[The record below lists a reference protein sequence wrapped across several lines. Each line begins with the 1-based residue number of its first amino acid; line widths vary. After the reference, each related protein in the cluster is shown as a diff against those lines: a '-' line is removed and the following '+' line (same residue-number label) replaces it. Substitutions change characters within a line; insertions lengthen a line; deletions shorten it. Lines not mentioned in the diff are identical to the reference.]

1 MLRHD
6 VEMTS
11 SPQMASDVK
20 PDAVSILLSATGRVD
35 ITDALEW
42 IASNRPLR
50 GHSLQEVLWA
60 LIEAERQGN
69 AGATVALKTA
79 SRAALVSGI
88 DTSATLL
95 NVETII
101 PADAYDKGLA
111 ALVELSA
118 DGSLAGVSAAALF
131 AVLKEEPRIV
141 EIFAQVAGLSW
152 RDLRERAQQRGER
165 LPAKSDGRW
174 RMQQLAAVVSV
185 VDEVVT
191 TKAAS
196 GALSGSVQAQ
206 PIELLTRPAAEEGWK
221 TVERFRTRG
230 VSYGMLLAQRDVGSS
245 WGAHRNRSGVAV
257 SRLLG
262 DTLLDN
268 LSKAGIGYWST
279 LGPRS
284 VQVPREFLSQ
294 KAKGSA
300 DSVGQLVLV
309 TKGRNGVPRLA
320 VFLAI
325 ARDGGT
331 ARKTAAT
338 LSGIPGT
345 LVIPS
350 ALLLAGGG
358 WAERGETSDLVR
370 SFHGR
375 VFTDESIRDLVALA
389 KSLEDAK

>member
-11 SPQMASDVK
+11 SSHVASDVE
-20 PDAVSILLSATGRVD
+20 PDAVSILLTATGRGD

-42 IASNRPLR
+42 IAGNRPLR

-60 LIEAERQGN
+60 LIEAERRGN
-69 AGATVALKTA
+69 PGATAALKTA

-95 NVETII
+95 NVETVI
-101 PADAYDKGLA
+101 PAGAYDRGLA
-111 ALVELSA
+111 ALVEFSA
-118 DGSLAGVSAAALF
+118 DGSLAGVSAAALL
-131 AVLKEEPRIV
+131 AVHKEEPRIV

-185 VDEVVT
+185 VNDVVT
-191 TKAAS
+191 TRSAS
-196 GALSGSVQAQ
+196 GTLSGSVPAQ
-206 PIELLTRPAAEEGWK
+206 PIELLTRPPEEEGWK
-221 TVERFRTRG
+221 AVEQFRTQG

-262 DTLLDN
+262 DMLLEN
-268 LSKAGIGYWST
+268 LSKAEIGYWST

-284 VQVPREFLSQ
+284 VRVPREFLSQ

-300 DSVGQLVLV
+300 DSIGQLVLV
-309 TKGRNGVPRLA
+309 TKGRNDEPRLA

-338 LSGIPGT
+338 LSGIPGA

-358 WAERGETSDLVR
+358 WAERGETSELVR
-370 SFHGR
+370 SFSGR

-389 KSLEDAK
+389 TSLENGK